1 MLTDEIYMISEAKD
15 ISGMFSSMRNHFLN
29 LGVNVSQDEL
39 MDTVF
44 EFVSKN
50 EDEMLHMLDEKR
62 KCEIKIQDWLENPVD
77 IEKTDALKE
86 HDLVV

>member
-1 MLTDEIYMISEAKD
+1 MISEAND
-15 ISGMFSSMRNHFLN
+15 IPSMFSSMRNHFLN
-29 LGVNVSQDEL
+29 RGVDVSQDEL
-39 MDTVF
+39 VDTIF

-62 KCEIKIQDWLENPVD
+62 KCEIKMQEWLENPVD